1 MIWDSETVQGFGDE
15 SHYTVGEHGVADLGA
30 QIGIGD
36 AFERLDLSVEMPH
49 TVDFKKKKLKLIS

>member
-36 AFERLDLSVEMPH
+36 AFEHLDPSVEMPH
-49 TVDFKKKKLKLIS
+49 TVDFKKKN